1 MKTMDGAHRPRI
13 AWTVRAM
20 FYYDDDINYL
30 TAIIVPFIHMYT
42 TITKFIAGMCCV
54 RSTQA
59 PSQAHALRE
68 GLRSCERGASSNTVD
83 ASRVRCSRAWLGAR
97 VVCAE
102 RSEYLFYF
110 EPRWERI
117 LQQNPTQHHEIK
129 SKMEY
134 RGFDPR
140 TSRMRSERSTN

>member
-68 GLRSCERGASSNTVD
+68 GLRSYERGASSNTVD

-97 VVCAE
+97 VVCAV
-102 RSEYLFYF
+102 RSEYLFSF
-110 EPRWERI
+110 EPCCQGI
-117 LQQNPTQHHEIK
+117 L
-129 SKMEY
+129 
-134 RGFDPR
+134 
-140 TSRMRSERSTN
+140 

>member
-1 MKTMDGAHRPRI
+1 MKTMNDAHRPRI
-13 AWTVRAM
+13 AWTMRSIFDYA
-20 FYYDDDINYL
+20 DDVNYL
-30 TAIIVPFIHMYT
+30 TATIVPFIHMYT

-97 VVCAE
+97 VVCAV
-102 RSEYLFYF
+102 RSEFIF
-110 EPRWERI
+110 
-117 LQQNPTQHHEIK
+117 
-129 SKMEY
+129 
-134 RGFDPR
+134 F
-140 TSRMRSERSTN
+140 